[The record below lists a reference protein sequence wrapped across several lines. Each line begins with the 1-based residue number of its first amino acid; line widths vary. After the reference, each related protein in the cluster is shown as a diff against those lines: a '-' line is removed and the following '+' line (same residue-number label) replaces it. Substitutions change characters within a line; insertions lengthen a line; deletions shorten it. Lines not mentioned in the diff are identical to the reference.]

1 MNTKHMATYTEPDT
15 VLSEDYAAQVPP
27 IRASLTRLPKCT
39 QHFLTWL
46 TACALPGQK
55 PLWPNSPGI
64 QVAMSF
70 LRLFLAIGLS
80 MLMTDSMVHILADIA

>member
-1 MNTKHMATYTEPDT
+1 MQAPTGNHESHTTEETKDI
-15 VLSEDYAAQVPP
+15 PP

-55 PLWPNSPGI
+55 PLLPNSPGI

-80 MLMTDSMVHILADIA
+80 MLMTDSMGHILTEIS